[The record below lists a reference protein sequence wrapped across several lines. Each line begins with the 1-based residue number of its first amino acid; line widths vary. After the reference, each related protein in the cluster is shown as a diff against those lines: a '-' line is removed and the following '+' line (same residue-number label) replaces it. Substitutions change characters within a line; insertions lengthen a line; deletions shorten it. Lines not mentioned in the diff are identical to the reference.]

1 MLTKLLSLEPTN
13 IKEIRATLGET
24 IAKCQAEAQHKLTS
38 LQTNPSIAG
47 SIKEHMATIEILNR
61 AAREMEKLEAT
72 ATKIM
77 RGMARKLQKPAQ

>member
-1 MLTKLLSLEPTN
+1 
-13 IKEIRATLGET
+13 
-24 IAKCQAEAQHKLTS
+24 
-38 LQTNPSIAG
+38 
-47 SIKEHMATIEILNR
+47 MATIEILNR